1 MQHSWMWLGFAAVVT
16 VMMALD
22 LGVFHRRAHT
32 VRPREALLWS
42 AVWVSLA
49 AIFAGVLWRLDGHQ
63 TAVEFTAGYVV
74 EQALSVDN
82 LFVFLLLFRYF
93 KVPAAL
99 QHRVLFWGIFGALVL
114 RAIMIGAGSILLGR
128 FHWIIYI
135 FGAFLVFT
143 GIKMLVQ
150 DDDEIEPANNP
161 VLRLVRRLVP
171 VTNHFDGDHFFT
183 RAAWGPDQIVRT
195 IATPLFVVLVLV
207 ETTDVVFAVDSIPA
221 VFGVTR
227 DPFIVYSSNIFAILG
242 LRSMYFLLAA
252 VMHRFWMLK
261 PGLSI
266 VLIFVG
272 AKMLVENVWHIP
284 TVLSL
289 GLIVAILLGAVA
301 LSLAFPRPMM
311 SLPAEPA
318 PPSPPGAAPSGSR

>member
-42 AVWVSLA
+42 SVWVTLA
-49 AIFAGVLWRLDGHQ
+49 AIFAAVLWRLDGHQ
-63 TAVEFTAGYVV
+63 TAVEFAAGYVV

-114 RAIMIGAGSILLGR
+114 RAIMIGAGSVLLGQ

-135 FGAFLVFT
+135 FGAFLLFT

-171 VTNHFDGDHFFT
+171 VTTHFEGDHFFT

-227 DPFIVYSSNIFAILG
+227 DPFVVYSSNIFAILG

-261 PGLSI
+261 PGLSL
-266 VLIFVG
+266 VLMFVG
-272 AKMLVENVWHIP
+272 AKMLVENFWHIP
-284 TVLSL
+284 TLLSL
-289 GLIVAILLGAVA
+289 GVIIAILIGAVA
-301 LSLAFPRPMM
+301 LSLAFPRPMA
-311 SLPAEPA
+311 SLPAEA
-318 PPSPPGAAPSGSR
+318 IPPSPPVAAPSGSR

>member
-1 MQHSWMWLGFAAVVT
+1 
-16 VMMALD
+16 
-22 LGVFHRRAHT
+22 

-42 AVWVSLA
+42 SVWVTLA
-49 AIFAGVLWRLDGHQ
+49 AIFAAVLWRLDGHQ
-63 TAVEFTAGYVV
+63 VALEFTAGYVV

-93 KVPAAL
+93 KVPAVL

-114 RAIMIGAGSILLGR
+114 RAIMIGAGSVLLSR
-128 FHWIIYI
+128 FHWIIYV

-143 GIKMLVQ
+143 GVKMLVQ
-150 DDDEIEPANNP
+150 DDDEFEPATNP

-171 VTNHFDGDHFFT
+171 LTNHFEGDHFFT
-183 RAAWGPDQIVRT
+183 RAPWGPDHIVRT

-227 DPFIVYSSNIFAILG
+227 DPFVVYSSNIFAILG

-272 AKMLVENVWHIP
+272 AKMLVENFWHIP
-284 TVLSL
+284 TLLSL
-289 GLIVAILLGAVA
+289 GVIVAILLGAVA
-301 LSLAFPRPMM
+301 LSLAFPRPME
-311 SLPAEPA
+311 SLPAEPV
-318 PPSPPGAAPSGSR
+318 PPSPPGAAPSVSR

>member
-1 MQHSWMWLGFAAVVT
+1 MQHSWMWLGFAVIVT

-32 VRPREALLWS
+32 VRPREALLLS
-42 AVWVSLA
+42 SVWVTLA
-49 AIFAGVLWRLDGHQ
+49 AIFAAVLWRLDGHQ
-63 TAVEFTAGYVV
+63 TAIEFTAGYVV

-93 KVPAAL
+93 KVPAPL

-114 RAIMIGAGSILLGR
+114 RAIMIGAGSVLLDQ

-143 GIKMLVQ
+143 GVKMLVQ
-150 DDDEIEPANNP
+150 GDDEIEPANNP

-171 VTNHFDGDHFFT
+171 VTTHFEGDRFFI
-183 RAAWGPDQIVRT
+183 RAPWGPEKTVRT

-261 PGLSI
+261 PALSI
-266 VLIFVG
+266 VLMFVG
-272 AKMLVENVWHIP
+272 AKMLAENFWHIP
-284 TVLSL
+284 TLLSL
-289 GLIVAILLGAVA
+289 GVIVVILLGAVA
-301 LSLAFPRPMM
+301 LSLAFPRLDPA
-311 SLPAEPA
+311 PAEPA
-318 PPSPPGAAPSGSR
+318 PPSPPGVAPSGSR